1 MLTHL
6 HIRNFAVVKAVDID
20 FNNGM
25 TAVTGETGA
34 GKSIALDALS
44 LCLGTR
50 ADAGWVR
57 PGADKSEI
65 IASFAIAN
73 ESPAMQWL
81 QQQELDDEQEC
92 VLRRV
97 VTAEGRSRAWI
108 NGTPVPASQLK
119 QLAPMLVHIHG
130 QHEHQA
136 LTQEENQLQLLD
148 RYARHPDLLAA
159 VADAYQNWAGIEKE
173 YRKLNQQQSERD
185 ALRQLLDYQVEELEQ
200 FNLGEGEFEAL
211 EEQHKKLANS
221 KTLLEDTLFA
231 SNALY
236 DGEHNN
242 AFSLIQQAIK
252 RLNEA
257 AELDPQLNNTVKL
270 LNDAGV
276 SVEEAARELVQYQE
290 SLELEPAEL
299 ETVEQRMTQALA
311 LAKKHQVAPQKLV
324 EKHQALAAELD
335 GLANESERLAQLMAQ
350 RDSAKQQYREAA
362 KRLSQSRRKAA
373 DELSQKI
380 VASMHQLNMTQARF
394 DIQVQHHA
402 DATATKRGT
411 DNVEMQVS
419 TNPGQ
424 PLQALAKVASGGELS
439 RISLAIQVITSTQE
453 TTPTM
458 MFDEVDVGV
467 SGPTAAIVG
476 KLLRQLG
483 ETNQVIC
490 VTHLPQVAAKAHNQ
504 LQVAKSTDGNETL
517 TQVTALNRDDRVIE
531 LARLLGGDSI
541 TDKTKANAEE
551 LLAS

>member
-394 DIQVQHHA
+394 DIQVQHNA

-483 ETNQVIC
+483 ETSQVIC

-541 TDKTKANAEE
+541 TEKTKANAEE